1 MFRWKFADSVGRE
14 VIVET
19 NGDDEELA
27 AMLAADKFDWPSAD
41 FSVMCVEKTSGPK
54 TAASGAGI
62 VNRAINRMKYHALAT
77 REAPRHE

>member
-41 FSVMCVEKTSGPK
+41 FSVMCVEKTEVRD
-54 TAASGAGI
+54 A
-62 VNRAINRMKYHALAT
+62 
-77 REAPRHE
+77 